1 MVKIGRSNDRVIAM
15 DGDTK
20 NSTFAETFKK
30 EFPDRY
36 IECYIAEQNLVG
48 VAIGAGCRGR
58 TIPFVSTFA
67 SFFTRTFDQLRMGS
81 FITIY

>member
-1 MVKIGRSNDRVIAM
+1 M

-20 NSTFAETFKK
+20 NSTFAEAFKK
-30 EFPDRY
+30 EFPERY

-48 VAIGAGCRGR
+48 VAIGAGCRRR

-67 SFFTRTFDQLRMGS
+67 SFFTRTFDQLRMGL
-81 FITIY
+81 FLCFHLI

>member
-1 MVKIGRSNDRVIAM
+1 M

-20 NSTFAETFKK
+20 NSTFSETFKK

-48 VAIGAGCRGR
+48 VAIGTGCRRR

-67 SFFTRTFDQLRMGS
+67 AFFTRAFDQLRMGS
-81 FITIY
+81 FINCF